1 MMIPAI
7 YITLKLTLA
16 KPLPING
23 EATEAATAPNVKIKV
38 YDAKLKWNV
47 LTSGWTNNGWMF
59 CAIP

>member
-23 EATEAATAPNVKIKV
+23 EAIEAATAPNVKIKV

-47 LTSGWTNNGWMF
+47 LTSG
-59 CAIP
+59 

>member
-7 YITLKLTLA
+7 YITLKTLA

-23 EATEAATAPNVKIKV
+23 EFTEAATAPNVKIKV

-47 LTSGWTNNGWMF
+47 LTSGVNK
-59 CAIP
+59 